1 MTKSIFVLVVVSTSL
16 MKAQILFDSNSFPG
30 SKNWYTIDDVVMGGR
45 SNGKFEITSTGYAK
59 FFGKVSLENNGGFS
73 SIRYVIPKTTVRPNK
88 TIRVRLKGDGSNFQ
102 FRVKNQRGQY
112 YSYITQFETTGE
124 WQTHEFRLNDLYPT
138 FRGRRLD
145 LPNFNHNSIE
155 EITFLIGNKV
165 AQQFELFI
173 SKIELL
179 D

>member
-1 MTKSIFVLVVVSTSL
+1 MFPYFLFFTLFTSTMSAQTLYDSKSNPDAT
-16 MKAQILFDSNSFPG
+16 
-30 SKNWYTIDDVVMGGR
+30 NWYTIDDVVMGGR
-45 SNGKFEITSTGYAK
+45 SNGQFEIATAGHAK

-73 SIRYVIPKTTVRPNK
+73 SVRYVIPETGVRPDQI
-88 TIRVRLKGDGSNFQ
+88 IRVRLKGDGSDFQ

-112 YSYITQFETTGE
+112 YSYTTRFETNGK
-124 WQTHEFRLNDLYPT
+124 WQTLQFKLNDLYPT

-145 LPNFNHNSIE
+145 LPNFNHDSIE

-165 AQQFELFI
+165 AQQFELLI
-173 SKIELL
+173 TKIELL